1 MRIFSK
7 WWFWVL
13 VIAVLAGGVG
23 LWLFLGRNGIGGA
36 ILIGDPTVNRSD
48 GSGVDFEIAVSPQD
62 SEGNPI
68 SENVGEKNFSFLDV
82 KVSAKNADFQTKAS
96 VAVSSIEIITP
107 PEKGI
112 DMALAFDNSGSM
124 GMNEEQISR
133 LREDGSLPNDPDR
146 LSIAAGKNLIDL
158 IGANG
163 RAQITTFG
171 TAPGESPSVY
181 ATLANLEVALKVVQD
196 FTGDKS
202 LLGDKIEEVDVF
214 NGWYG
219 TPLFNALNLSLDSL
233 FEREDQSRTPVIV
246 AMADGEDNWSGVGAT
261 RESVVSKAQR
271 RNTPIFSVAFGDENT
286 DNLQFISRETGGIF
300 AHSEDA
306 EGLAALFESIGIG
319 IFQGRVVVVGK
330 GSCGEEISRGDY
342 VVTGTLRT
350 SIGFKRVDT
359 PFSFEITVE

>member
-1 MRIFSK
+1 M
-7 WWFWVL
+7 

-23 LWLFLGRNGIGGA
+23 LWLFLGRSGVVSA

-82 KVSAKNADFQTKAS
+82 KASAKNADFQTEAS
-96 VAVSSIEIITP
+96 VAVASIEIITP

-112 DMALAFDNSGSM
+112 DMVLTFDNSGSM
-124 GMNEEQISR
+124 GMNEKQINR
-133 LREDGSLPNDPDR
+133 LRGEGDLPNDPNR

-158 IGANG
+158 IGENG
-163 RAQITTFG
+163 RAKIIIFG
-171 TAPGESPSVY
+171 TSV
-181 ATLANLEVALKVVQD
+181 NEVATGYWAELKNLGNALAVVQD
-196 FTGDKS
+196 FTDDK
-202 LLGDKIEEVDVF
+202 LLLKEKVEEIDVF

-219 TPLFNALNLSLDSL
+219 TPLFNALNLALDSI
-233 FEREDQSRTPVIV
+233 FERENQDRVPVVV
-246 AMADGEDNWSGVGAT
+246 AMADGDDNWSGVGAS

-271 RNTPIFSVAFGDENT
+271 RNIPIFSVAFGDGST

-330 GSCGEEISRGDY
+330 GSFGEELSRGDY
-342 VVTGTLRT
+342 VVTGILRT
-350 SIGFKRVDT
+350 SVGLKRVDT
-359 PFSFEITVE
+359 PFSFDITVE